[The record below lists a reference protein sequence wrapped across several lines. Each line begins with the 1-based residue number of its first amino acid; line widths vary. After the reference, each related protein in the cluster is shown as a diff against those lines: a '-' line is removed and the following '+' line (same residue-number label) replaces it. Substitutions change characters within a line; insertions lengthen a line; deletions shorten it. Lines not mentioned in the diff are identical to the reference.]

1 MEESKHQYS
10 QLQLSVEVQKDR
22 FLEMQNV
29 YEQEARSHETEKE
42 KVEREKIEL
51 EASFQI
57 VEQNHKITTV
67 DAR

>member
-22 FLEMQNV
+22 FLEMKNV

-42 KVEREKIEL
+42 QVEREKMEL

-57 VEQNHKITTV
+57 MEQNHKIITV
-67 DAR
+67 NAR